1 MTTRGL
7 RKGSQGGSVAIAGIA
22 YKDKGDV
29 TTNRLFFTRIQRK
42 HECSQNHMDLQKNKV
57 DFSPNISFTRAAC
70 IHHGFWVVQTSW

>member
-29 TTNRLFFTRIQRK
+29 TTNRFFLLEYKGNMNVLKI
-42 HECSQNHMDLQKNKV
+42 
-57 DFSPNISFTRAAC
+57 I
-70 IHHGFWVVQTSW
+70 

>member
-29 TTNRLFFTRIQRK
+29 TTNRLYFY
-42 HECSQNHMDLQKNKV
+42 
-57 DFSPNISFTRAAC
+57 
-70 IHHGFWVVQTSW
+70 